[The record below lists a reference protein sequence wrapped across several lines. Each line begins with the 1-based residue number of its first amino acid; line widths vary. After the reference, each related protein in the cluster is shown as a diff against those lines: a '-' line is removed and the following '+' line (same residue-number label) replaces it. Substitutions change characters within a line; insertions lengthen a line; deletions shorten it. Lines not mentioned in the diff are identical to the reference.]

1 MACPYIGE
9 QICGLPGPLLDFSGG
24 DVAITSEIEE
34 EDSIKLNKRIAS
46 ITVSFPP
53 PKFDRK

>member
-34 EDSIKLNKRIAS
+34 EDSCYYVVELESS
-46 ITVSFPP
+46 INEFDIQVSSG
-53 PKFDRK
+53 